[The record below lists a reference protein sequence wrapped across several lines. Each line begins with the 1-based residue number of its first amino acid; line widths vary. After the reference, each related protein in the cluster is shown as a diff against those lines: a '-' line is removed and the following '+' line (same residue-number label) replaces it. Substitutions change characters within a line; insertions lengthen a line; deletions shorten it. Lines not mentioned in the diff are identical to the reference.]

1 MTLKHIRIFI
11 AVYRE
16 QSITRAAAGLG
27 LTQPATSLAVREL
40 EDYYHTRLFERSG
53 RGIRPT
59 QAGDHLYPSAVRLLS
74 LYDEMD
80 LEMKAWDTKGVL
92 RVGSSISIGSC
103 ILPQLVSRF
112 TKSYPELDIYVK
124 VDSSDVIEREILE
137 NRLDFALIEGA
148 IHSSQ
153 IKSQV
158 FLDDELIPICGRFH
172 RLAGAH
178 DVELEDL
185 KQERFLMR
193 EKNSG
198 TRELTDS
205 NFAVHG
211 FHITPIWESTST
223 TALINAAA
231 AGLGIS
237 ILPKRLLEKQL
248 RMHQIFSFTIR
259 NIDLSRH
266 YSLVYH
272 QNKYISPTMQD
283 FFDMLQQTATF

>member
-11 AVYRE
+11 AVYHE
-16 QSITRAAAGLG
+16 QSVTRAAAKLG
-27 LTQPATSLAVREL
+27 LTQPATSLAVKEL
-40 EDYYHTRLFERSG
+40 EEYYHTRLFERSG

-59 QAGDHLYPSAVRLLS
+59 QAGDHLYPSAVRVLS
-74 LYDEMD
+74 LYEEMD
-80 LEMKAWDTKGVL
+80 LAMKTWDTNGNL
-92 RVGSSISIGSC
+92 RIGSSISIGSC
-103 ILPQLVSRF
+103 ILPQLISRF
-112 TKSYPELDIYVK
+112 TKHYPDLDVYVK
-124 VDSSDVIEREILE
+124 VDSSDVIERGIIE
-137 NRLDFALIEGA
+137 NRLDFALIEGN
-148 IHSSQ
+148 IHSDK

-172 RLAGAH
+172 RLADAK
-178 DVELEDL
+178 DVALDDL
-185 KQERFLMR
+185 KEERFLMR

-211 FHITPIWESTST
+211 FRITPAWESTST

-248 RMHQIFSFTIR
+248 RMHQIFSFTIQD
-259 NIDLSRH
+259 IDLSRH

-272 QNKYISPTMQD
+272 ENKYISPPMQS
-283 FFDMLQQTATF
+283 FFDMLRQTESL